1 MAPGGL
7 VLLGLLLL
15 VLVDAPAAVHIDIAA
30 ALFHSHDH
38 LGGNKKK
45 DKQSSSSS
53 SSPSWPS
60 WPDGNAATYLPP
72 PAKKD
77 KKEKPSWPDGNAAD
91 FFAEAAK
98 KGLRSF
104 TGGRGGYKTMTT
116 EFLDAHNQVRAKYGV
131 PPLRWSKKLARY
143 ARRWSDARRFDCV
156 MMHSVG
162 SPYGENVFW
171 GTGWDWKAVEAVGD
185 WASESSFYDWRAQA
199 CHPGQVCEHFT
210 QIVWR
215 TTNYV
220 GCGRAECLAG
230 GVFITCSYDPPGNWK
245 GEVPLT

>member
-7 VLLGLLLL
+7 VLLLLVLL
-15 VLVDAPAAVHIDIAA
+15 VLVDALAAVHIDISAA
-30 ALFHSHDH
+30 IFHSHDH
-38 LGGNKKK
+38 LGG
-45 DKQSSSSS
+45 DKQDKSSSSL
-53 SSPSWPS
+53 PSWA
-60 WPDGNAATYLPP
+60 N
-72 PAKKD
+72 
-77 KKEKPSWPDGNAAD
+77 GNAAD
-91 FFAEAAK
+91 YFAAAAK
-98 KGLRSF
+98 KGLQSF
-104 TGGRGGYKTMTT
+104 TGGRGSYKTMTK
-116 EFLDAHNQVRAKYGV
+116 EFLEAHNRVRAKYGV
-131 PPLRWSKKLARY
+131 PPLRWSNKLARY

-171 GTGWDWKAVEAVGD
+171 GTGWDWRAVDAVGD

-215 TTNYV
+215 TTKYV
-220 GCGRAECLAG
+220 GCGRSECLAG